1 MTAYPILGLRPRLF
15 VISAGLC
22 AGLLAFGA
30 AQAQSMGTNSSS
42 FNAGYGRSSGD
53 ENRPVNFS
61 MRDANGNLTIV
72 DGVMNTGR
80 DQSTLAGSSIYE
92 GAGYSG
98 VGASYTT
105 GATAIGNNLNV
116 VTSGNYNTV
125 IINSSQ
131 TNNGAVTANGYV
143 NNGTSVS
150 EN

>member
-1 MTAYPILGLRPRLF
+1 MNAFKKLRSSCRPTALSI
-15 VISAGLC
+15 GLC
-22 AGLLAFGA
+22 ACLLGFGA
-30 AQAQSMGTNSSS
+30 AHAQSMGTNSSS
-42 FNAGYGRSSGD
+42 FNAGYGRASGD

-61 MRDANGNLTIV
+61 LRDANGNLTIV

-92 GAGYSG
+92 GANYSG

-116 VTSGNYNTV
+116 VTTGNYNTV

-131 TNNGAVTANGYV
+131 VNNGSVTANGYV

-150 EN
+150 AN